1 MQSYGDATVIYSVN
15 PLALCDAPCRDWA
28 ALNGLT
34 LLPGNVALNPYKQA
48 IFHTSVMIKNLVVQ
62 YGIGVM

>member
-1 MQSYGDATVIYSVN
+1 MQRS
-15 PLALCDAPCRDWA
+15 A